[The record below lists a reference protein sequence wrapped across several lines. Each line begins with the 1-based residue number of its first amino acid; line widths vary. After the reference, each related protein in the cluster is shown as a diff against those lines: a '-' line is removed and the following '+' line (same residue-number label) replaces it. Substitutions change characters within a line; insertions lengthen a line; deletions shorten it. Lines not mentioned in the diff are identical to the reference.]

1 MIPKD
6 STVGADTERTLHRI
20 EAFSDIVIGFCIAEM
35 GINLIVPQHASDMRA
50 IGTAVTGFAVSFVL
64 ISFVWWFHHRIFST
78 YFVLTRVTLILNFT
92 LLGSLVLMVYFQQIA
107 LHFIGMD
114 KNPTNIVRMWMAGY
128 GAVYSLLGAMLWI
141 GLRTRWKALT
151 LADVRWGVSRAS
163 VLSLGA
169 AIFYLFAAGL
179 AGVEGKAILIV
190 GPIAVLVMRVLIPK
204 LVDRVIVARYKQG

>member
-35 GINLIVPQHASDMRA
+35 GINLIVPQHASDTRA
-50 IGTAVTGFAVSFVL
+50 IVTAVTGFAVSFVL

-78 YFVLTRVTLILNFT
+78 YFVLTRITLILNFT

-107 LHFIGMD
+107 LHFIAMD
-114 KNPTNIVRMWMAGY
+114 KNPTNVVRMWMAGY
-128 GAVYSLLGAMLWI
+128 GAVYGLLGAMLWI
-141 GLRTRWKALT
+141 GLRKRWNALT
-151 LADVRWGVSRAS
+151 LADLRWGVSRAS
-163 VLSLGA
+163 VLCVGA

-179 AGVEGKAILIV
+179 AGIEGKAILIV
-190 GPIAVLVMRVLIPK
+190 GPIAVLIMRVLVPK
-204 LVDRVIVARYKQG
+204 LVDRVIAPRA

>member
-50 IGTAVTGFAVSFVL
+50 IVTAITGFAVSFVL

-78 YFVLTRVTLILNFT
+78 YFVLTPITLILNFT

-114 KNPTNIVRMWMAGY
+114 VDPTNVVRMWMAGY

-151 LADVRWGVSRAS
+151 LADLRWGVSRAS
-163 VLSLGA
+163 VLSIGA

-179 AGVEGKAILIV
+179 AGVQGKAILIV
-190 GPIAVLVMRVLIPK
+190 GPIAVLIMRVLVPK
-204 LVDRVIVARYKQG
+204 LVDRVIATRA